1 MKRTASAAVVFALLG
16 LGQVAAQSITVTKP
30 AAGETWLKGIFYTIT
45 WTKQGQLGAKL
56 KIQLCDAADS
66 TKDQTIADGVPNTG
80 SFPWSVPTPVVAGTY
95 KVRVQ
100 SGSATGTS
108 GAFTIVAQGQSGGF
122 RPQPGQVAKIKAT
135 TAPGFKPQQSLVKG
149 PPVRILSPVPN
160 ETWNPGQ
167 THLIKWTADTVPDDA
182 FDVDLCDSSGKKLI
196 NLYSGVGQQN
206 PDGSRQIMQALYCNA
221 AEGQFRIR
229 VTSWYASQGQNPQQ
243 GTPSVPINVVIKT
256 RKIIEHIPVQFQ
268 NAILECTDHRGTSCQ
283 QSIYL
288 PNPGRAGEGYEFFQN
303 SQHYLFCIFR
313 TRLIPDLSVFQG
325 KNGDVESA
333 TLIMGDGALKNDG
346 QHLGFCSG
354 SLVALS
360 AADVNTWNRYKV
372 PDNAILYPLSGWSAP
387 FSGTVDITVPVRTW
401 LKKAAPNLGLV
412 ATGADQVGGAGGCS
426 AAFTPIMYVT
436 FIEKPDPCRK

>member
-1 MKRTASAAVVFALLG
+1 MKRTAIAAVVLALLG
-16 LGQVAAQSITVTKP
+16 LGQAAAHSITVTKP
-30 AAGETWLKGIFYTIT
+30 AAGETWLKGTSHTIT
-45 WTKQGQLGAKL
+45 WTKQGLLGPTVKV
-56 KIQLCDAADS
+56 QLCDAADS
-66 TKDQTIADGVPNTG
+66 TKVQTIADGVPNTG
-80 SFPWSVPTPVVAGTY
+80 SFPWPVPASIVAGTY

-100 SGSATGTS
+100 SWSVTGTS
-108 GAFTIVAQGQSGGF
+108 GAFTIVAQGQAGGF
-122 RPQPGQVAKIKAT
+122 HAQPGQVSAV
-135 TAPGFKPQQSLVKG
+135 APGLKPQMGLVKG

-167 THLIKWTADTVPDDA
+167 TYLIKWTADTVPDDA
-182 FDVDLCDSSGKKLI
+182 FDVDLCDSSGKKLN

-221 AEGQFRIR
+221 AEGPYRIR
-229 VTSWYASQGQNPQQ
+229 VTSWYAVQGQNPQQ
-243 GTPSVPINVVIKT
+243 GTPSVLVNVVIKT
-256 RKIIEHIPVQFQ
+256 KKIIENIPVQFQ
-268 NAILECTDHRGTSCQ
+268 KAILECTDPGGVSCQ

-313 TRLIPDLSVFQG
+313 TRLIPNLSVFQG

-333 TLIMGDGALKNDG
+333 TLIMGDGDLKNDG

-372 PDNAILYPLSGWSAP
+372 PHNAILYPLSGWSAP
-387 FSGTVDITVPVRTW
+387 FSGTVDITVPVRAW
-401 LKKAAPNLGLV
+401 LKKTAPNLGFV

-436 FIEKPDPCRK
+436 FIEKPDPCTK